1 MLLGLFQ
8 QNLAPPE
15 PAEPGAWA
23 AGSWA
28 PNAWAGTA
36 WGPAPSTIGTAWFAT
51 AWAPGA
57 WGTAAWAST
66 PTAPP
71 VIWDLDVPTL
81 GPQFEATF
89 SASGNFQFIG
99 AAAPFNLV
107 PAGPVALSAQ
117 FSATEGGSIVSSG
130 RITRRGRTKFPQ
142 PLPPAPEESQAGTSE
157 PPAPVSLLD
166 TKAVELTIQQGV
178 AVYRKRRVA
187 ILKRKLQI
195 EVSDERAI
203 EDALLELF

>member
-36 WGPAPSTIGTAWFAT
+36 WGPAPTTVGTAWFAT

-107 PAGPVALSAQ
+107 PAGPVVLSAQ
-117 FSATEGGSIVSSG
+117 FEAREAQPTAGFG
-130 RITRRGRTKFPQ
+130 RIVRRGKTKFPK
-142 PLPPAPEESQAGTSE
+142 PLPVPEEET
-157 PPAPVSLLD
+157 PVAPISLLD

-187 ILKRKLQI
+187 ILKRKLEI